1 MQDSKLRVE
10 AANFFDA
17 FVSAFESFD
26 GDEIARR
33 YAAPYVSLH
42 GDGSLE
48 CFETPVFISAY
59 FQRVLDDYRQK
70 GCRSCRFSNLDVAPL
85 GHQCVL
91 ATVSWELL
99 DEGEK
104 VLSSWRESY
113 CLRRINGV
121 LEVFASVD
129 HVE

>member
-1 MQDSKLRVE
+1 M
-10 AANFFDA
+10 
-17 FVSAFESFD
+17 SAFKSFE

-33 YAAPYVSLH
+33 YAAPYVALH
-42 GDGSLE
+42 GDGSLK
-48 CFETPVFISAY
+48 CFETSALVSAY

-70 GCRSCRFSNLDVAPL
+70 GCCSCRFSNLDVAPL
-85 GHQCVL
+85 GQQCVL

-99 DEGEK
+99 DEHEE
-104 VLSSWRESY
+104 VLSFWRESY
-113 CLRRINGV
+113 SLRRINGL